1 MNIDELL
8 HEAAP
13 HHDRMQ
19 ARTDGLRASVLTRA
33 TARPRRQ
40 VRRRLRT
47 GLAAAVVATVGVGG
61 VAYATGTVPS
71 LVTSVVDDFGK
82 QAGVAASDRPEMTQI
97 VDLELP
103 DGSRFAAWAGRSDAM
118 WCTSYLDR
126 WDGTAVGSG
135 GTACSD
141 DSASY
146 DLNREQIAWAQNLAG
161 TAYYPVLFGDAG
173 DGVDQVRVS
182 GVFAGTKKTVDLTV
196 PVDAATSA
204 YAVTLPGTNQ
214 HPWAYLDDE
223 TAGLRDSGV
232 TLEFLDAAGQVIRTA
247 DGPPA

>member
-8 HEAAP
+8 RETAP
-13 HHDRMQ
+13 DQHHLR
-19 ARTDGLRASVLTRA
+19 ARTDGLRAGVLARA

-40 VRRRLRT
+40 VRRRLRA

-141 DSASY
+141 DGTSY
-146 DLNREQIAWAQNLAG
+146 DLNSEQIAWAQNLAG

-173 DGVDQVRVS
+173 DGVAEVRVS
-182 GVFAGTKKTVDLTV
+182 GLFSGTGKPVDLTV
-196 PVDAATSA
+196 PVDPTTSA
-204 YAVTLPGTNQ
+204 YAVALPGTNQ
-214 HPWAYLDDE
+214 HPWAHLE
-223 TAGLRDSGV
+223 EERATFRSSGV
-232 TLEFLDAAGQVIRTA
+232 TLEFLDASGQVLRTA
-247 DGPPA
+247 DGPLA

>member
-13 HHDRMQ
+13 DHDRL
-19 ARTDGLRASVLTRA
+19 RTRTAGLRADVLTRA

-40 VRRRLRT
+40 VRRPLRT

-61 VAYATGTVPS
+61 VAYATGAVPA

-82 QAGVAASDRPEMTQI
+82 EAGVAASDRPEMSQI

-126 WDGTAVGSG
+126 WDGTAMGSG

-141 DSASY
+141 DGPSY

-173 DGVDQVRVS
+173 EGVSEVRVS
-182 GVFAGTKKTVDLTV
+182 GVFSGTGRPVDLTV
-196 PVDAATSA
+196 PVDPTTSA
-204 YAVTLPGTNQ
+204 YAAALPGINQ
-214 HPWAYLDDE
+214 HPWEHLEEEGA
-223 TAGLRDSGV
+223 TFRSSGV
-232 TLEFLDAAGQVIRTA
+232 TLEFLDASGQVIRTA
-247 DGPPA
+247 EGPLV